1 MWPWERSIDSPND
14 EPGASI
20 LYLLPIFWAP
30 ADLQGFFRRPR
41 ATSCFRMSQH
51 RLISAYLLAKRTK
64 WPSHCAKHTVAIR
77 LQVSLGA
84 KSKMAAPCARSVLVR
99 DRKKGEFC
107 RHIRDIRHIRDCF
120 RTNSRTLV
128 VIRSLS
134 CVLTV
139 DILPPFCSVILGELE
154 SFGNYKGGFCLISF
168 PKILADLF
176 SGPQMAFLYQSE
188 NARPSIFHITK
199 V

>member
-107 RHIRDIRHIRDCF
+107 RHIYPDKKAESVQGKRQP
-120 RTNSRTLV
+120 
-128 VIRSLS
+128 RS
-134 CVLTV
+134 
-139 DILPPFCSVILGELE
+139 
-154 SFGNYKGGFCLISF
+154 
-168 PKILADLF
+168 ILADSVQL
-176 SGPQMAFLYQSE
+176 SPHQVADAVAREGSTLPGPGE
-188 NARPSIFHITK
+188 WPR